1 MYECAK
7 MLKSIEH
14 EADVYYVS
22 TVQEE
27 VGTRGAFT
35 SAYGIN
41 PNIGIAIDVGFGST
55 PELPKYDTLD
65 MGGGGQGLL

>member
-27 VGTRGAFT
+27 VGTRGGAFT

-41 PNIGIAIDVGFGST
+41 PNIGIAIDVALVLHQNCLNT
-55 PELPKYDTLD
+55 IL
-65 MGGGGQGLL
+65 